1 MLQSSRASTRMTEDK
16 SRIVNWLLTLFICKK
31 RKINWIS
38 LLKRICIQSY
48 VRANLEEFHIFTTH
62 FRDFM
67 NIKSRDLSLSTS
79 VASKSVFQKKL
90 GLARKSTEDMMK
102 RVMVAIWEWLVYSC
116 VFMARVLSLF
126 GMSHCHSFDKSN
138 VVEQQ

>member
-1 MLQSSRASTRMTEDK
+1 M
-16 SRIVNWLLTLFICKK
+16 
-31 RKINWIS
+31 
-38 LLKRICIQSY
+38 
-48 VRANLEEFHIFTTH
+48 H
-62 FRDFM
+62 
-67 NIKSRDLSLSTS
+67 IKSRDLSLSTS
-79 VASKSVFQKKL
+79 VASKSNFQKKL
-90 GLARKSTEDMMK
+90 YLARKSTEDMMK

>member
-1 MLQSSRASTRMTEDK
+1 
-16 SRIVNWLLTLFICKK
+16 
-31 RKINWIS
+31 
-38 LLKRICIQSY
+38 
-48 VRANLEEFHIFTTH
+48 
-62 FRDFM
+62 M
-67 NIKSRDLSLSTS
+67 NIKLRDLSLSTS

-90 GLARKSTEDMMK
+90 YLARKSRKSTEDMMK

>member
-1 MLQSSRASTRMTEDK
+1 
-16 SRIVNWLLTLFICKK
+16 
-31 RKINWIS
+31 
-38 LLKRICIQSY
+38 
-48 VRANLEEFHIFTTH
+48 
-62 FRDFM
+62 M

-90 GLARKSTEDMMK
+90 YLARKSTEDMMK